1 MPNNRVTGSV
11 FDQFEQMG
19 EGRGFHANLS
29 DMLEGSDMLRDFSR
43 QDIEQIAHYVSAYEA
58 PKGTVVLREG
68 EKQSYMF
75 ILSSGRLDVFKSAD
89 NVSAGEKPKKIATIR
104 QGKSVGEMS
113 LLDGLGHSATAVAAE
128 PVEMLLVTKS
138 QFDQLLE
145 AHPVIGVKL
154 LRRIAALMSLRLRQT
169 SGILI
174 DYLKK

>member
-1 MPNNRVTGSV
+1 MPSGKKTGTV

-19 EGRGFHANLS
+19 DGSGFHPKLS

-75 ILSSGRLDVFKSAD
+75 ILVSGRLDIFKKAD
-89 NVSAGEKPKKIATIR
+89 SVTYGDKPKKIATVR
-104 QGKSVGEMS
+104 KGKSVGEMS

-128 PVEMLLVTKS
+128 PVEILLVTKN
-138 QFDQLLE
+138 QFDRLLKT
-145 AHPVIGVKL
+145 HPVLGVKL

-169 SGILI
+169 SGVLI